1 MSDTAA
7 SGGVRSVHR
16 TLDLLERFA
25 DDHPVWSLV
34 DLTRASG
41 LPKTTVLRLM
51 STLEQRGLVV
61 VAGPGR
67 YAIGPGFLRWSRLSN
82 ASMQVPRTIRDAMAT
97 LAYETGET
105 ANLYVRVGRTRV
117 CLAQALGSLAVRHTT
132 PVGFAL
138 PLWSGA
144 ASQVLLSDPPLLGPG
159 PSVVDE
165 VAAESPYGR
174 VFAKQL
180 RGAAVRVVQ
189 RGFAVTHG
197 ERELGASGVSVPVR
211 RPDGRVV
218 AAIGVG
224 GPTTR
229 FSEDRLPG
237 YVAATRK
244 CAKTLASSGWV
255 GFNAS

>member
-1 MSDTAA
+1 MTDGTG

-25 DDHPVWSLV
+25 DDHPVWTLV

-51 STLEQRGLVV
+51 STLEQRG
-61 VAGPGR
+61 R

-82 ASMQVPRTIRDAMAT
+82 ASMQVPRIVRDAMAT

-117 CLAQALGSLAVRHTT
+117 CLAQALGSLAVRHST

-138 PLWSGA
+138 PLWAGA

-165 VAAESPYGR
+165 IAAESPYGR

-218 AAIGVG
+218 AAIGIG

-244 CAKTLASSGWV
+244 CANTLASSGWV
-255 GFNAS
+255 GFTAS